1 MRLQHILRMATMALM
16 VAALT
21 TGCALFG
28 SGGDEDTLGE
38 GGTGTGGEFG
48 DAGGGLN
55 GEGGLDGSN
64 VGVEVAELERVY
76 FDYDRSTVRDDQR
89 PTLRANAAAVQ
100 NHSDWRTVVIEGHCD
115 ERGSEEYNLALGE
128 RRANSV
134 RKYLADSG
142 VAASRLDVVSF
153 GEGRPAV
160 QGGDEAAFRF
170 NRRAEF
176 RVIY

>member
-1 MRLQHILRMATMALM
+1 MRLRHISRIATMALM

-21 TGCALFG
+21 TGCSIFGGDDAEELGGG
-28 SGGDEDTLGE
+28 SGANGS
-38 GGTGTGGEFG
+38 GGEFG
-48 DAGGGLN
+48 GAD
-55 GEGGLDGSN
+55 GGLDGGGGMGG

-76 FDYDRSTVRDDQR
+76 FDYDRSTLRDDQR

-100 NHSDWRTVVIEGHCD
+100 NHADWRTVVIEGHCD

-134 RKYLADSG
+134 RKYLSDSG
-142 VAASRLDVVSF
+142 VPDARLDVVSF
-153 GEGRPAV
+153 GESRPAV
-160 QGGDEAAFRF
+160 QGHDESAFRF